1 LDMWKVYILRH
12 LLFNF
17 EARQREIEGLREHVL
32 RLMHESQELLSIN
45 EVLKSEL
52 SLLKERMAAMQSTY
66 EERLSRMLS
75 AQTRSEEESF
85 QEVDSWIEIETER
98 E

>member
-1 LDMWKVYILRH
+1 
-12 LLFNF
+12 
-17 EARQREIEGLREHVL
+17 
-32 RLMHESQELLSIN
+32 
-45 EVLKSEL
+45 
-52 SLLKERMAAMQSTY
+52 MAAMQSTY